1 MTESD
6 SPAQSDET
14 VSATAEFAQRTS
26 SAPDR
31 VPRNRQQTYA
41 WLAGAAVA
49 ALLLGWLI
57 LFSPG
62 ESGSRAQWFFGAA
75 VFAMVLMTLW
85 QTQVITRQAARTAAD
100 ADERLRAEL
109 AAADLRA
116 ARQLA
121 LMRSLHETER
131 EAQRELARAELEAH
145 RNVFRAE
152 REQLLAQQQKLAITE
167 VSRAVGTHTQLLA
180 ALWNEGARI
189 LRMPDRDDREAAMS
203 PIFEQIAQVVKDFA
217 VELANA
223 QVLIADD
230 RLHRALIRVNEAV
243 LAALQ
248 VAEDVHVAVL
258 DGQAPD
264 PNPVPAAQRLLY
276 ERAAEAR
283 RLAWELLRASLD

>member
-1 MTESD
+1 M
-6 SPAQSDET
+6 
-14 VSATAEFAQRTS
+14 
-26 SAPDR
+26 
-31 VPRNRQQTYA
+31 PRNRQQTYA